1 MTSKIMAAVFV
12 SLACAFPCLAQES
25 AKTTQP
31 EAKQGGE
38 KQMQGMM
45 GQPSAGQMT

>member
-1 MTSKIMAAVFV
+1 MTTKTMAAVFI

-25 AKTTQP
+25 AKTTQA

-45 GQPSAGQMT
+45 GQPGTGQMT